1 MIQIDSFLEVHVRDA
16 KSVIRDGILN
26 VVMELVTQVNS

>member
-1 MIQIDSFLEVHVRDA
+1 MIQIDSFLEVDVRDA
-16 KSVIRDGILN
+16 KSVIWDGILN